1 MAKHRPEEMR
11 QRVNLFMN
19 KLSDR
24 DTEAM
29 AAAELESIARSL
41 TADALPPFV
50 SAVGDT
56 RPTDKTP
63 LRRHSLRLL
72 SLLAHSLPPAALAPH
87 LPRILAATLRRLRDP
102 DSSVRTALID
112 AVRSLAAASPPSVL
126 VPVILRPLADALLHE
141 QDLNPQSV
149 SAYSLAA
156 ALDETA
162 AANAEHLTGFLHR
175 LLPRLVKLV
184 RSPASKAKPALLTLL
199 GSVVAA
205 GGIDG
210 DAAALQAVI
219 PCLVEFLACEDWS
232 TRKAAAETLT
242 RLAVAER
249 DQLVGFKPSY
259 LALFEARRYDKVKIV
274 RDSMNRMMDVWK
286 EIPDKDLNPSE
297 FQPNSLKA
305 ENTSEGRFPL
315 TSINSSSSVQSSSPF
330 RARRSRQPTSRS
342 PPPTESP
349 IPSSVKKLVR
359 PSIDLKPNSVVSRRI
374 SQAKNSDWRI
384 EISVPDAGINEK
396 GGKSGGDQVRADENG
411 NGRSK
416 LEARRVL
423 FEKNCEEKKID
434 ALKSGIKVVPLQEN
448 GSLELTGETGDEL
461 IVEQKDSDLSLIR
474 MQLVQIEKQQSILLE
489 LLQKFIG
496 SSQNGINSLEARVNS
511 LEMTLNEISHDLVV
525 PSSRNSDPA
534 AKTCCRLP
542 GTEFLSSKF
551 WRRTDSRYSSRFL
564 PDINDSGNRAA
575 HDVYQWNKQKL
586 GFTNPLAEI
595 NPCSRGIS
603 VQYTPKRLQE
613 NATSD
618 TGSKHLQYD

>member
-41 TADALPPFV
+41 TVDALPPFV

-72 SLLAHSLPPAALAPH
+72 SLVAHSLPPAALAPH

-112 AVRSLAAASPPSVL
+112 AVRSLSAASPPSAL
-126 VPVILRPLADALLHE
+126 VPVILRPLADAVIHE

-156 ALDETA
+156 ALDENA
-162 AANAEHLTGFLHR
+162 AANADLTGFLHR

-219 PCLVEFLACEDWS
+219 PCLVEFLAGEDWS
-232 TRKAAAETLT
+232 ARKAAAEALT

-249 DQLVGFKPSY
+249 DRLVGFKPSY

-315 TSINSSSSVQSSSPF
+315 TSINSSSSVQSSSHF

-359 PSIDLKPNSVVSRRI
+359 PSIDLKPNSVVSKRI
-374 SQAKNSDWRI
+374 SHAKNSDWRI
-384 EISVPDAGINEK
+384 EISVPDTGNNEK
-396 GGKSGGDQVRADENG
+396 GGKNGGDQLRADEND

-416 LEARRVL
+416 FEARRVL
-423 FEKNCEEKKID
+423 FEKNFEEKKMD

-448 GSLELTGETGDEL
+448 GSLELTGDEL

-489 LLQKFIG
+489 LLQKFMG

-551 WRRTDSRYSSRFL
+551 WRRSDGRYSSSRFL

-575 HDVYQWNKQKL
+575 HTVYQWNKQKL

-595 NPCSRGIS
+595 NPCSR
-603 VQYTPKRLQE
+603 
-613 NATSD
+613 D
-618 TGSKHLQYD
+618 TGSKHVQYD

>member
-126 VPVILRPLADALLHE
+126 VAVILRPLADALLQE

-162 AANAEHLTGFLHR
+162 AANADHLTGFLHR

-210 DAAALQAVI
+210 DATSLQAVI

-232 TRKAAAETLT
+232 ARKAAAEALT

-249 DQLVGFKPSY
+249 DRLVGFKPSY
-259 LALFEARRYDKVKIV
+259 LALFESRRYDKVKIV

-330 RARRSRQPTSRS
+330 PARRSRQPTSRS

-349 IPSSVKKLVR
+349 IPSSVKKKLVR
-359 PSIDLKPNSVVSRRI
+359 PSIDLKPNSVASRRI

-416 LEARRVL
+416 FEARRVL
-423 FEKNCEEKKID
+423 FEKNCEEKKMD

-448 GSLELTGETGDEL
+448 GSLELTDQTCDEL

-489 LLQKFIG
+489 LLQKFMG

-525 PSSRNSDPA
+525 SSSRSRDPA

-551 WRRTDSRYSSRFL
+551 WRRSDSRFL
-564 PDINDSGNRAA
+564 PDINDSSGNRAA
-575 HDVYQWNKQKL
+575 HNVYQYWNKQKL

-595 NPCSRGIS
+595 NPCSRGI
-603 VQYTPKRLQE
+603 PNRLQE
-613 NATSD
+613 NATGD
-618 TGSKHLQYD
+618 TGSKYLQYD